1 MAGWILVL
9 EDDPD
14 GRELL
19 AETLQMTGY
28 QVVACADAAEADAAV
43 DRHGK
48 PNVVLT
54 DLLLHGMPGTEYVA
68 RLRNRPGL
76 AYVPVIFV
84 TGMDPSMLEEVRDPI
99 VKKPVDLDRLLGLV
113 AEHCPPTTPP
123 VV

>member
-1 MAGWILVL
+1 MTDWILVL

-28 QVVACADAAEADAAV
+28 QVAACADAAEADAAI
-43 DRHGK
+43 DRRGK

-54 DLLLHGMPGTEYVA
+54 DLSLHGMAGTEYVA
-68 RLRNRPGL
+68 RLRERPGF

-84 TGMDPSMLEEVRDPI
+84 TGMAPSMLEDVRDPI
-99 VKKPVDLDRLLGLV
+99 VQKPVDLDRLLGLV
-113 AEHCPPTTPP
+113 AEHCPPAPP
-123 VV
+123 EVA